1 MNGYYL
7 NSLLFSDLEIII
19 IIIIIIL
26 IIIII
31 IIIIIISDIYPGSA
45 THSKWF
51 SGRSCIRSNWNEI
64 TRSQY

>member
-19 IIIIIIL
+19 IIIIIL
-26 IIIII
+26 I